1 MTPIF
6 TDPSIDLY
14 PDLMRD
20 SAPPLSSSNVPSL
33 ALSPAVGSLASD
45 PAPSAPSVSLTNPC
59 CSTWVRAPPSNLTDY
74 HCYFALTTLYEPHT
88 YREASTNPLWQQ
100 VMANELDALHKTHT
114 WDLTTLPPGMSA
126 VGCKW
131 VYKFKTQADE
141 SVERYKARL
150 LTSWFLPTP
159 GFSQTQSVSSYVGH
173 YMVLKQAPRAW
184 FAKFSSTISQHGFFT
199 PSSYDSALFIP
210 THTIHWYYPSFLLY
224 VDDMIITVT
233 FLGLEV
239 SSSSFDG
246 YYLTQAKYTSDLISR
261 GWNHW
266 TARLVD
272 TPIEY
277 NVNRLNTTDGEPLPD
292 ATPITDSL
300 VGQSCLISL
309 SLVRT
314 FPMLFTLLVQF
325 MAAPRSL
332 IMLLYFGFFGI

>member
-1 MTPIF
+1 VFICVCFVSLPSHERNKLEPWSRLCCFLGYGISQKGFHCYDLISHRFCISPHVKFWEHQTFSSRQHFPFISSSMTPIF

-33 ALSPAVGSLASD
+33 ALSPAVGSPASD

-150 LTSWFLPTP
+150 
-159 GFSQTQSVSSYVGH
+159 V
-173 YMVLKQAPRAW
+173 A
-184 FAKFSSTISQHGFFT
+184 
-199 PSSYDSALFIP
+199 
-210 THTIHWYYPSFLLY
+210 
-224 VDDMIITVT
+224 
-233 FLGLEV
+233 
-239 SSSSFDG
+239 
-246 YYLTQAKYTSDLISR
+246 R
-261 GWNHW
+261 GS
-266 TARLVD
+266 
-272 TPIEY
+272 I
-277 NVNRLNTTDGEPLPD
+277 
-292 ATPITDSL
+292 
-300 VGQSCLISL
+300 
-309 SLVRT
+309 
-314 FPMLFTLLVQF
+314 
-325 MAAPRSL
+325 
-332 IMLLYFGFFGI
+332 